1 MKRNIVI
8 ATVAAATLIAGGTAT
23 ALAVTG
29 NDATAPAKR
38 SSGQPGADDARD
50 TTEAERTASP
60 TATPTATATGT
71 SAAGRTTLTAEA
83 AVTRALAHTPGTA
96 VGAELDDEHGA
107 VIWEVEIIDP
117 AGAWRDVRVDPATG
131 KVLGSRTGHEDDA
144 ARVRTTLTGTS
155 VSLAEAARTAAAKG
169 TVTSIDVD
177 DDGTHAWDVET
188 LTPNGV
194 EREWRIDLRTG
205 RITPDH
211 GSDDG
216 SHDVSDDRTARGSDD
231 RTASG
236 SDDRAEHGS
245 DDRAE
250 HGSDDR
256 AGHTSHHGAGH
267 GSDDGSERGSDDD

>member
-1 MKRNIVI
+1 MKRSIVI
-8 ATVAAATLIAGGTAT
+8 ATVAVATLVAGGTAT

-38 SSGQPGADDARD
+38 SSVQPGTDDARD

-60 TATPTATATGT
+60 TATATGP
-71 SAAGRTTLTAEA
+71 SAAGRPTLTAED

-117 AGAWRDVRVDPATG
+117 AGAWRDVRVDPSTG
-131 KVLGSRTGHEDDA
+131 KVLGSRTGHEDDT
-144 ARVRTTLTGTS
+144 ARVRATLTGTS
-155 VSLAEAARTAAAKG
+155 VSLAEAARAAAAKG
-169 TVTSIDVD
+169 TVTSIDVDD

-188 LTPNGV
+188 LTPNGI

-211 GSDDG
+211 GSDDR

-236 SDDRAEHGS
+236 SDDRSE
-245 DDRAE
+245 R
-250 HGSDDR
+250 GSDDR

>member
-38 SSGQPGADDARD
+38 SSVQPGTDDARD
-50 TTEAERTASP
+50 ATAERTA
-60 TATPTATATGT
+60 TATATAEGT
-71 SAAGRTTLTAEA
+71 GAAGRTALTAED

-117 AGAWRDVRVDPATG
+117 AGAWHDVRVDPTTG
-131 KVLGSRTGHEDDA
+131 KVLGSRTEHEDDT
-144 ARVRTTLTGTS
+144 ARVRAALTGTS
-155 VSLAEAARTAAAKG
+155 VSAAEAARAAAAKG

-177 DDGTHAWDVET
+177 DDGTRAWDVET
-188 LTPNGV
+188 LTPNGI
-194 EREWRIDLRTG
+194 EQEWRIDLRTG

-211 GSDDG
+211 GSDAG
-216 SHDVSDDRTARGSDD
+216 SDDVSDDRTARGSDD
-231 RTASG
+231 RT
-236 SDDRAEHGS
+236 EHGS
-245 DDRAE
+245 DDRTAR
-250 HGSDDR
+250 GSDDG

-267 GSDDGSERGSDDD
+267 GSDDSAERGSDDGAERGSDDD

>member
-8 ATVAAATLIAGGTAT
+8 ATVVAATLIAGGTAT

-38 SSGQPGADDARD
+38 SSGQPGTDDARD

-60 TATPTATATGT
+60 TATATASPTGTATGT
-71 SAAGRTTLTAEA
+71 SAADLTALTAED

-107 VIWEVEIIDP
+107 VIWQVEIIDP
-117 AGAWRDVRVDPATG
+117 AGAWRDVRVDPSTG

-155 VSLAEAARTAAAKG
+155 VSLAEAARAAAAKG

-216 SHDVSDDRTARGSDD
+216 SHDVSDDRTA
-231 RTASG
+231 SG
-236 SDDRAEHGS
+236 SDDQAEHGS
-245 DDRAE
+245 DDRSE
-250 HGSDDR
+250 HGSDDG